1 MSVFDLNKQKE
12 NIGGDCIDEIRRAII
27 SEGIRASGKTQGSL
41 TFTDTGDTLKIFTD
55 GTGAPPKTLQ
65 RGREGGKVPKGF
77 VGIIKQWIIDKGL
90 TVQQIPYKT
99 NRPHK
104 YSVEERSL
112 NMASGAIANK
122 IAKEGT
128 ERHKKPI
135 DNIYTP
141 ALERATER
149 FKQRWL
155 KELRDIT
162 INTLLK

>member
-1 MSVFDLNKQKE
+1 
-12 NIGGDCIDEIRRAII
+12 
-27 SEGIRASGKTQGSL
+27 
-41 TFTDTGDTLKIFTD
+41 
-55 GTGAPPKTLQ
+55 
-65 RGREGGKVPKGF
+65 
-77 VGIIKQWIIDKGL
+77 L
-90 TVQQIPYKT
+90 TVQQVPYKT
-99 NRPHK
+99 NRAHK

-128 ERHKKPI
+128 ERYKQPI

-155 KELRDIT
+155 KELKEIT

>member
-1 MSVFDLNKQKE
+1 MSAFDRKPAQD
-12 NIGGDCIDEIRRAII
+12 NIGGDCIEEIRTAII
-27 SEGIRASGKTQGSL
+27 SEGLRASGKTQRSL
-41 TFTDTGDTLKIFTD
+41 TFTDTGDTLRVFTD

-90 TVQQIPYKT
+90 TVQQVPYKT
-99 NRPHK
+99 NRAHK

-128 ERHKKPI
+128 ERYKQPI

-155 KELRDIT
+155 KELKEIT